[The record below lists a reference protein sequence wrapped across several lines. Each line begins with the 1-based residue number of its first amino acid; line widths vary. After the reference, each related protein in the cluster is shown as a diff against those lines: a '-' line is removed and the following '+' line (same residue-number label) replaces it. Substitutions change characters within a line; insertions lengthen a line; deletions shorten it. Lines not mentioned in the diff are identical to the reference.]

1 MPAITRDEASQII
14 DALRLETL
22 PVEGGLFI
30 QTWKSQ
36 SESAIHGTAILA
48 AFTDDP
54 DSFSAMHKL
63 PVDEIW
69 HFYLGDP
76 LGMVLLHPDGS
87 WSAPVLGPDVLGGQ
101 RPQLVVPA
109 GTWMGARL
117 RPGGVFVL
125 FGCTMAPGFQS
136 DSYVGGERDDL
147 ADRWPEVADEISSL
161 TRPDHPLRMPDGL

>member
-1 MPAITRDEASQII
+1 MSAITRDEAIRII
-14 DALRLETL
+14 GALGLEPL
-22 PVEGGLFI
+22 PVEGGLFV

-36 SESAIHGTAILA
+36 SESVIHGTAIIA
-48 AFTDDP
+48 AYTDDP
-54 DSFSAMHKL
+54 DSFSAMHRL

-69 HFYLGDP
+69 HFYTGDP
-76 LGMVLLHPDGS
+76 VEMLLLHPDGS

-117 RPGGVFVL
+117 CPGGVFAL
-125 FGCTMAPGFQS
+125 FGNTMAPGFQS
-136 DSYVGGERDDL
+136 ESYIGGERDDL
-147 ADRWPEVADEISSL
+147 VDHWPEAADKISSL